1 MKLRGYDEYEV
12 TLGDEMRGERASLGR
27 TLEDAQSDLRIRAH
41 IIRAI
46 EDCDLDGFPN
56 DSVVAGYVRSY
67 ARYLGLD
74 PEACYSRFCTE
85 SGFRSPVSALGGF
98 DQPAQSG
105 GLQNI
110 VAAGAVLGTGLSQ
123 SRFAV
128 RSGPVPMSARFS
140 LGGITSVFAMLALIV
155 GLGYGGY
162 GLLQDIQRVRVAPL
176 PEAPEVV
183 VEAPMINAPLI
194 EGGLLRRPD
203 ADAYQGDGVLA
214 AAAPA
219 DLPPPTLPTRDG
231 PISAIDPA
239 TSGVFRNR
247 SPFTSADVANAG
259 GGISA
264 EDAALL
270 ASRTDAFMAG
280 ANPAGANP
288 AGANPTGAAPVDA
301 VPVVAAAVPS
311 GPPTVVIHATDAAW
325 IRINDGDS
333 AVVYEGILTAG
344 SQFEVPDRVANPL
357 LRTGNAGAV
366 YLLVG
371 SATYGPV
378 GRSGGVISNL
388 SLRAADVENR
398 IPQASAEAIGAAQ
411 GGEALQRAEAVVSQ

>member
-67 ARYLGLD
+67 ARYLSLD

-85 SGFRSPVSALGGF
+85 SGFRSPVSALGDF
-98 DQPAQSG
+98 DRPAQSG

-110 VAAGAVLGTGLSQ
+110 VAAGAVLGAGLTQ

-183 VEAPMINAPLI
+183 VEAPMINAPSVV

-203 ADAYQGDGVLA
+203 ANAYQGDGVLA
-214 AAAPA
+214 VAAPA

-239 TSGVFRNR
+239 TSGVFRNNG
-247 SPFTSADVANAG
+247 SFASVGVAETG
-259 GGISA
+259 GEISA

-270 ASRTDAFMAG
+270 AFRADAFMAG

-288 AGANPTGAAPVDA
+288 AGAAPAGD

-325 IRINDGDS
+325 IRIKDGDA

-344 SQFEVPDRVANPL
+344 SQFEVPDRVTDPL

-366 YLLVG
+366 YVVVG
-371 SATYGPV
+371 NATYGPV

-388 SLRAADVENR
+388 SLRAADVESQ
-398 IPQASAEAIGAAQ
+398 IPQASTEAIGAAQ
-411 GGEALQRAEAVVSQ
+411 GSEALQRADVVVSQ